1 MLCLSLVTKKH
12 TISQGCAV
20 ARNRCTYYFEIEK
33 ARTDGIDSW
42 SKGIYSAEGYMGSYV
57 VGWQSRLAKLSDRI
71 WRQGPKGGVKI
82 VKSRSHIFDYGY
94 VTKNEERMKEFIW
107 VKLKAQPVK

>member
-20 ARNRCTYYFEIEK
+20 ARNRCTYYFELSQD
-33 ARTDGIDSW
+33 RHDGIDTW
-42 SKGIYSAEGYMGSYV
+42 GKGIYSSEGYMGAYII
-57 VGWQSRLAKLSDRI
+57 GWQSRLAKLSDRV
-71 WRQGPKGGVKI
+71 WRQGPQGGVKI
-82 VKSRSHIFDYGY
+82 VKSRGHIFDYGY
-94 VTKNEERMKEFIW
+94 VTTNEERMKEFIW

>member
-1 MLCLSLVTKKH
+1 M
-12 TISQGCAV
+12 
-20 ARNRCTYYFEIEK
+20 ARNLCTYYFELS
-33 ARTDGIDSW
+33 RDHNDGIYFW
-42 SKGIYSAEGYMGSYV
+42 TKGIYSDKGYMGSYV

-71 WRQGPKGGVKI
+71 WCQGPKGGVKI